1 MRIHKREM
9 IVNKA
14 EAKFGLDASN
24 HFIAVG
30 VVEYADVYFV
40 LNEIERYW
48 IAAARREL
56 SAAEAATE
64 WPNYSIPEDS
74 LSSSLQTLGDMFA
87 ASVAGN
93 HLTYG
98 EIARILSTLRS
109 SEAKYH
115 IRAER
120 HPEDPDK
127 PGGVE

>member
-30 VVEYADVYFV
+30 VVKYADVYFV

-56 SAAEAATE
+56 SVAEAATE
-64 WPNYSIPEDS
+64 WPNYSLPEDP

-93 HLTYG
+93 QLTYG